1 MITSRWGSVGAS
13 PGRKLLVRKNFMSST
28 QNIARRLRATG
39 AFLIAWAVS
48 CGVAQADQLL
58 FEKSARVDPN
68 SRWVVLPS
76 GVADMTAQHFKL
88 PKDTYTYSI
97 AGMTMFPYYQASP
110 ELKQFLNNAT
120 VGGLSVTN
128 LPTTQNIPNTL
139 LPPTDTVRI
148 NIPIPT
154 RKLEKRQFEQ
164 LALRK
169 QTPDE
174 IPWMVGH
181 RTGQSFVVP
190 GDPSGLLMVSSGTMF
205 NACAPGTMVLRCG
218 TMWVVSGVKPVK
230 VLTKYGAVEIKPNS
244 IAAVEQT
251 WFNRVRVS
259 SLYGSASDVQFAYKG
274 NNSKQEVALGKEIK
288 INEAAVASSGTSDYV
303 SNNSK
308 ELIAS
313 KPLQAP
319 AAELNIASR
328 NLDSDASNFITEL
341 KAIDP
346 PIANAK
352 MATAYKS
359 MFSQFGITDEMRKDE
374 IRRQI
379 LQRDTIAN
387 QKAPTFKESLEGRY
401 FVPAARTVRER
412 GPVPFPRVADALKTT
427 WLQNGAAKYL
437 ESAKVEIDQY
447 GRVDLSSGEAVLVAK
462 DPLNVRVNDC
472 FINIDDGAIVQVIS
486 RKNATVIRNLRE
498 IGSKSVTAKIK
509 GRSIE
514 CAAGEELVIANSVP
528 AAFTEMKTDGV
539 SRRNVRSIE
548 TAQGAVIVNKS
559 EFELTSLLQYSPI
572 MRQIYESKNEY
583 DQKIVNQI
591 VKMDAVLT
599 LTGGK
604 RGSYQKMAGLPSSH

>member
-1 MITSRWGSVGAS
+1 
-13 PGRKLLVRKNFMSST
+13 MSST
-28 QNIARRLRATG
+28 QNKARQLRATG
-39 AFLIAWAVS
+39 ALLIAFAATCS
-48 CGVAQADQLL
+48 VANAEQFFPN
-58 FEKSARVDPN
+58 FENQGKNIPGYPEPN
-68 SRWVVLPS
+68 RRMVVLPT
-76 GVADMTAQHFKL
+76 GVADITAQRFKL
-88 PKDTYTYSI
+88 PKDTYTYNI

-110 ELKQFLNNAT
+110 ELKEFLNNAR
-120 VGGLSVTN
+120 VGGVPITN
-128 LPTTQNIPNTL
+128 LPTTQNIPQTL
-139 LPPTDTVRI
+139 LPPTDTIRI

-154 RKLEKRQFEQ
+154 RRPDKKQFEQ
-164 LALRK
+164 LALHK
-169 QTPDE
+169 QSPDE

-181 RTGQSFVVP
+181 KTGQSFVVP

-205 NACAPGTMVLRCG
+205 NACAPSTMVLRCG

-230 VLTKYGAVEIKPNS
+230 VLTKYGAVEVKPNS

-251 WFNRVRVS
+251 WFNRVRIS
-259 SLYGSASDVQFAYKG
+259 SLYGTASEVQFAYKG
-274 NNSKQEVALGKEIK
+274 NNTKQEVALGKEIK
-288 INEAAVASSGTSDYV
+288 VNESTVASSGASDYV
-303 SNNSK
+303 NNNGSK
-308 ELIAS
+308 ELLAS

-319 AAELNIASR
+319 AVELNIATR

-359 MFSQFGITDEMRKDE
+359 MFSQFGITPEMRRDE

-387 QKAPTFKESLEGRY
+387 QKTPSYKESLDSRY
-401 FVPAARTVRER
+401 FVPAARTVHER
-412 GPVPFPRVADALKTT
+412 GPIPFPRVADALKTT

-437 ESAKVEIDQY
+437 ESAKLEIDQY
-447 GRVDLSSGEAVLVAK
+447 GRVDLSSGEAILVAK
-462 DPLNVRVNDC
+462 DPLSVKINEC
-472 FINIDDGAIVQVIS
+472 FVNIDDGAIVQVIA

-509 GRSIE
+509 SRSID
-514 CAAGEELVIANSVP
+514 CSAGEELVIANSVP
-528 AAFTEMKTDGV
+528 AAFSEMKNDGV

-548 TAQGAVIVNKS
+548 TAQGSVIVNKS

-572 MRQIYESKNEY
+572 MRQIYESKNDY

-604 RGSYQKMAGLPSSH
+604 RGAYQKMAELPSSH